1 MKVIVLLVYI
11 IGLFDRVNFIFV
23 NINVGFCKMFYRW
36 YFSNCIYVLNLDIF
50 DMYIKCWVVCLNG
63 KCNIYL

>member
-50 DMYIKCWVVCLNG
+50 DM
-63 KCNIYL
+63 